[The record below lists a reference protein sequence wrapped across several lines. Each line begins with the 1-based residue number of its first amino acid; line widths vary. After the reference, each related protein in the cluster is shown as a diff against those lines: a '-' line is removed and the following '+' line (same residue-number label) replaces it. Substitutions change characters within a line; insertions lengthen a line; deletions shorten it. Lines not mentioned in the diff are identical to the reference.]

1 MELSSYPKLI
11 RRKIA
16 YAGRHFTPTWRY
28 GFNLKSTL
36 AYQFNQL
43 GQGGNQAVSQPVITG
58 EAERVIDELNCKG
71 VAITSI
77 EKLFGDASCFNELC
91 GAVEELE
98 SDWAGQIAAER
109 AKANLYDT
117 SHKTFLFELLGRHP
131 QLDPASVYA
140 RFALQQPILQISNAY
155 FGMYTQLRYYNI
167 WHTLTTRTEA
177 RESQLWHRD
186 REDHSIL
193 KLFVYFVDIDEG
205 AGPFTYAPGTHHKGT
220 NRGTPEFFIENGV
233 QRTTDEQMAA
243 IVPQENWI
251 KAIGKKGTVLFA
263 DTAGYHKGGLARTHD
278 RLMYTCMFTS
288 PTSQAPEL
296 FNRPSSIALPADKA
310 QSLALADR
318 RR

>member
-36 AYQFNQL
+36 AYRFDQQVVN
-43 GQGGNQAVSQPVITG
+43 G
-58 EAERVIDELNCKG
+58 EAERVLDELNRNG
-71 VAITSI
+71 VAITSV
-77 EKLFGDASCFNELC
+77 EKLFSDTSCFDELC
-91 GAVEELE
+91 REVDELE

-109 AKANLYDT
+109 ANANRYDT
-117 SHKTFLFELLGRHP
+117 SQKTFLFELLGKRPH
-131 QLDPASVYA
+131 LDPDSVYA
-140 RFALQQPILQISNAY
+140 RFALQQPILQTSNAY
-155 FGMYTQLRYYNI
+155 FGMYTQLRYYNV
-167 WHTLTTRTEA
+167 WHTLTTNTEA

-193 KLFVYFVDIDEG
+193 KLFVYFMDIDEG
-205 AGPFTYAPGTHHKGT
+205 AGPFTYAPGTHHKGAS
-220 NRGTPEFFIENGV
+220 RSTPEFFVENGV
-233 QRTTDEQMAA
+233 RRTTDEQMAA
-243 IVPQENWI
+243 VVPQEKWI
-251 KAIGKKGTVLFA
+251 KGIGKKGTILFA

-296 FNRPSSIALPADKA
+296 FNRPSSIVLPVDKA
-310 QSLALADR
+310 QSLALAVR
-318 RR
+318 HS